1 MSSIRPRH
9 LAIVFAL
16 FFGIVAYGAYGY
28 ARAAA
33 GPWFSPAISQM
44 VYQTT
49 LIGGVVVLAGML
61 AVASVL
67 PRAAGAPRPTGL
79 EMGSERGAS
88 PTSWYRSRYSASTG
102 GGTGVIDNPEDWDR
116 FLDDSDLESAG
127 FPTSPRRAQN
137 AAAVSAALNR
147 MDQGTMVSASGT
159 LMDRL
164 SGIRARDTAIVATE
178 QHESAQTLVRLL
190 DDLKPLLVAAK
201 EAGLDVQEVQRLFSD
216 ATIGREGDLAYR
228 VRLVE
233 QMKGTLENALS
244 ERVSKELQTML
255 RDLERSKAMTDQAH
269 GAELIAAEAV
279 ALLDTGH
286 YAAAFGRAQRA
297 RRLLREQFS
306 PSLSPVQW
314 TPTPTSFMALLG
326 PSVVAVVYVA
336 IAAMLL
342 PGVAGFLEAN
352 YTFNTGVILFL
363 SYGWLGLVLYT
374 ISSIYLVSSPP
385 RPRMRTQQFFEDE
398 LDGL

>member
-1 MSSIRPRH
+1 
-9 LAIVFAL
+9 
-16 FFGIVAYGAYGY
+16 
-28 ARAAA
+28 
-33 GPWFSPAISQM
+33 
-44 VYQTT
+44 
-49 LIGGVVVLAGML
+49 
-61 AVASVL
+61 
-67 PRAAGAPRPTGL
+67 
-79 EMGSERGAS
+79 
-88 PTSWYRSRYSASTG
+88 
-102 GGTGVIDNPEDWDR
+102 
-116 FLDDSDLESAG
+116 
-127 FPTSPRRAQN
+127 
-137 AAAVSAALNR
+137 
-147 MDQGTMVSASGT
+147 
-159 LMDRL
+159 
-164 SGIRARDTAIVATE
+164 
-178 QHESAQTLVRLL
+178 
-190 DDLKPLLVAAK
+190 AAK

-314 TPTPTSFMALLG
+314 TPTPTSFVALLG
-326 PSVVAVVYVA
+326 PSIVAVAYVA

-342 PGVAGFLEAN
+342 PGVTGFLEAN

-363 SYGWLGLVLYT
+363 SYGW
-374 ISSIYLVSSPP
+374 
-385 RPRMRTQQFFEDE
+385 
-398 LDGL
+398 

>member
-16 FFGIVAYGAYGY
+16 FFGIVGYGAYGY
-28 ARAAA
+28 ARTTT
-33 GPWFSPAISQM
+33 GVWFSPAISQM

-67 PRAAGAPRPTGL
+67 PRSSGGPRPTGH
-79 EMGSERGAS
+79 EMGSDRAS
-88 PTSWYRSRYSASTG
+88 ATSRYRSRYASSAGLGAS
-102 GGTGVIDNPEDWDR
+102 VLDNPEDWDR

-137 AAAVSAALNR
+137 AAAVSAALTR
-147 MDQGTMVSASGT
+147 MDEGRSPSPSGT
-159 LMDRL
+159 LIDRL
-164 SGIRARDTAIVATE
+164 SGIRARDTAMAATE

-216 ATIGREGDLAYR
+216 ATIGREGDLGYR

-306 PSLSPVQW
+306 PSLTPVQW
-314 TPTPTSFMALLG
+314 TPTPTSFLALVG
-326 PSVVAVVYVA
+326 PSIVAAAYVA

-342 PGVAGFLEAN
+342 PGVTGFLEAN

-385 RPRMRTQQFFEDE
+385 RPRLKTQEFFEDE